1 MRIALVGAMSVF
13 IATTALAG
21 SLADQLIGHWQASH
35 EGFLSD
41 YVIQNDGTFTGYLAQ
56 DGKTIWTCAGKWDL
70 NGKTVNT
77 VLTRSSS
84 DKVPVGTKDRQV
96 VVEVTNE
103 FCRLRLQNGSI
114 MKYSK
119 MP

>member
-77 VLTRSSS
+77 VLTRPPRTRSRWERKTDRSSWKS
-84 DKVPVGTKDRQV
+84 RMNSADCA
-96 VVEVTNE
+96 
-103 FCRLRLQNGSI
+103 CRTEAS
-114 MKYSK
+114 
-119 MP
+119 